1 MRWVEPKRWSPLRAL
16 VFVGFC
22 AFALLGWEGVT
33 TVGRLA
39 GDDAWEHLAY
49 ARYLDAHGHLPGKAI
64 NYEFASPPLFQA
76 TAVAAERLVR
86 HLPSV
91 ALEPSWNPITRILWL
106 ALVVGGALALTA
118 RRRGPRRA
126 GAAAIALAL
135 VWALDEAIS
144 LSRSESWSVGQLI
157 ALLAGIGLLGATGL
171 IAREIWPD
179 RPRRAVAA
187 VAFVAAY
194 PVVFRMSVFFH
205 PEMPFALLCALAVL
219 VFLAAARRGWPSH
232 LGYALGAA
240 LGAAAL
246 TRQPAVVVI
255 GCLGVAG
262 LYLGRRGAAGFLTRA
277 AIVLVLLAG
286 PWWAYATVRFG
297 NPLQSNLVPRGV
309 TMMSSQPLSFYLSFP
324 LRTLILHPYRPDF
337 ADALF
342 PKLHADL
349 WSDWYG
355 YVHVL
360 PPDRLA
366 RVTMSSQS
374 LLGLVG
380 DALAIG
386 GLAALAVPAAFRV
399 IRRGSRTPGDVGL
412 GLLALIALGAFAAF
426 VVEVIRFP
434 QQYDDPIKS
443 SYLLFTAPCWAIFSV
458 AAWNALARHR
468 RLAVAL
474 VAVAGL
480 YVVSYGTDLA
490 ASLRP
495 ADRAVLRRAGRLRRS
510 RRRHPAE
517 FAESGSGRPDRL
529 PRRRH
534 ELGQPDRDGRRPDRQ
549 AATRDA
555 PPRRALLR
563 ARLGVH
569 RPDDDRLQP
578 QLPRGRQ
585 LDPDPLLGP
594 GLAAGAADDDRLGHL
609 GRAGRQPREQRHLGH
624 GHARTRRLGVR
635 AAEPGAQLGEHLL
648 VQLGAGDEEAEQ
660 EGELV
665 VGVTRVQLLAEPLHR
680 LVEGPEHLAGL
691 LGEDDVDP
699 AAVRLVA
706 DATGEPGP
714 LEPVEHRRH
723 RPGGETHQLGE
734 PPGGR
739 AALLLEDVDAA
750 VVRAVEPDRV
760 GNRLVVGVGAVL
772 RAPYLEVDR
781 GDQLVAPAA
790 H

>member
-1 MRWVEPKRWSPLRAL
+1 M
-16 VFVGFC
+16 FVGFC
-22 AFALLGWEGVT
+22 GFALLGWVGVT

-49 ARYLDAHGHLPGKAI
+49 AQYLDAHGHLPSKAI

-118 RRRGPRRA
+118 RRRGLRAA
-126 GAAAIALAL
+126 GAAAVALGL

-144 LSRSESWSVGQLI
+144 LSRSEPWSVGQLI
-157 ALLAGIGLLGATGL
+157 ALLAGIGLLAATGL

-219 VFLAAARRGWPSH
+219 VFLAAARRGWPSR

-255 GCLGVAG
+255 GCLAVAG
-262 LYLGRRGAAGFLTRA
+262 LYLGRRAAAGFLGRA

-297 NPLQSNLVPRGV
+297 NPLQSNLAPRGV
-309 TMMSSQPLSFYLSFP
+309 TMMSTQPLSFYLSFP

-337 ADALF
+337 VDALF

-360 PPDRLA
+360 PPSRLL

-399 IRRGSRTPGDVGL
+399 LRRGSRTPGDVGL
-412 GLLALIALGAFAAF
+412 GLLGLIALAAFAAF

-468 RLAVAL
+468 RIAVAL
-474 VAVAGL
+474 VAVAAL

-490 ASLRP
+490 ASLSQPTAPYYGGAAGFVDLVAAFQQNSPNPGLGGPISFLAGVTNSGNQTASNVVLTVRLPSGMRLLGRP
-495 ADRAVLRRAGRLRRS
+495 FYER
-510 RRRHPAE
+510 
-517 FAESGSGRPDRL
+517 GSGCTGTTSIVCGLDFLEAQSSTLIRYSVQVTKPG
-529 PRRRH
+529 P
-534 ELGQPDRDGRRPDRQ
+534 QTMT
-549 AATRDA
+549 AT
-555 PPRRALLR
+555 
-563 ARLGVH
+563 VTST
-569 RPDDDRLQP
+569 
-578 QLPRGRQ
+578 
-585 LDPDPLLGP
+585 GP
-594 GLAAGAADDDRLGHL
+594 GASTASTSYTVDLPAG
-609 GRAGRQPREQRHLGH
+609 
-624 GHARTRRLGVR
+624 
-635 AAEPGAQLGEHLL
+635 
-648 VQLGAGDEEAEQ
+648 
-660 EGELV
+660 
-665 VGVTRVQLLAEPLHR
+665 
-680 LVEGPEHLAGL
+680 
-691 LGEDDVDP
+691 
-699 AAVRLVA
+699 
-706 DATGEPGP
+706 
-714 LEPVEHRRH
+714 
-723 RPGGETHQLGE
+723 
-734 PPGGR
+734 
-739 AALLLEDVDAA
+739 
-750 VVRAVEPDRV
+750 
-760 GNRLVVGVGAVL
+760 
-772 RAPYLEVDR
+772 
-781 GDQLVAPAA
+781 
-790 H
+790 